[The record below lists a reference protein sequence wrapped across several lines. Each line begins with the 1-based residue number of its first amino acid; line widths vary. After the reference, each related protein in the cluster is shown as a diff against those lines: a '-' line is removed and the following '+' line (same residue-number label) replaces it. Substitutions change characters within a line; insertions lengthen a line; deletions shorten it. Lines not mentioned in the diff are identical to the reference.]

1 VEAEAKSSEVKV
13 PNIWRPNIKHRFF
26 TSDFKTMLDVI
37 HNGSY
42 GIFIKFLKF

>member
-1 VEAEAKSSEVKV
+1 LEADTKSSEVKV
-13 PNIWRPNIKHRFF
+13 PNIWNTNIKHRYY